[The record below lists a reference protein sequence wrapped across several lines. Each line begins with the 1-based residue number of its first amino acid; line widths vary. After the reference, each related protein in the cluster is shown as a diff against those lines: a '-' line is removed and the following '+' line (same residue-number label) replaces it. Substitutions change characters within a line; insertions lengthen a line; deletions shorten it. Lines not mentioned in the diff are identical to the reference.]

1 MNLFLLINTIKFDK
15 IFTSV
20 KLFIDWYDFFLPF
33 FYLIMKI
40 KNLKIS
46 EDSHKKLKRY
56 CDQHG
61 IIIYK
66 FLEKLID
73 ENCKVKKDIYGED

>member
-1 MNLFLLINTIKFDK
+1 
-15 IFTSV
+15 
-20 KLFIDWYDFFLPF
+20 
-33 FYLIMKI
+33 MKI

-46 EDSHKKLKRY
+46 EDSHKKLKKY